1 METGLAVWLQTRRLP
16 SSSDAS
22 AVPDLGGSAALLLVS
37 GATPNDVREAA
48 IAKGMRTMGNEAMT
62 LVANDVT
69 TIDEVVRNVYLA

>member
-1 METGLAVWLQTRRLP
+1 MTGAESVNTRNSWGAISMLM
-16 SSSDAS
+16 AS
-22 AVPDLGGSAALLLVS
+22 AISGAAQLLVT

-48 IAKGMRTMGNEAMT
+48 IVKGMRTMGNEAMT